1 MRIIG
6 VTGGIGSGK
15 STVSRILCNIGAR
28 IIDADIVSKKVVSKG
43 EKALDE
49 IVAYFGPD
57 ILDPNGELD
66 RKKLAGVVFTDSEKL
81 AQLNSITHKYIAQE
95 ILEQIEREKAEKN
108 YDTLVM
114 DAALPFEYGFI
125 DTVEEIWV
133 ITADKETRIR
143 RVMERSGLTYE
154 EALDRINSQMSEY
167 EYARIA
173 DHVIENNT
181 DIIDL
186 EKAVVKL
193 YFKGNVIN

>member
-28 IIDADIVSKKVVSKG
+28 IIDADVVSKKVVSKG
-43 EKALDE
+43 EKALGE

-95 ILEQIEREKAEKN
+95 ILEQIEREKAEKK
-108 YDTLVM
+108 YDTLVI
-114 DAALPFEYGFI
+114 DAALPFEHGFI
-125 DTVEEIWV
+125 DTVEEVWV
-133 ITADKETRIR
+133 VTADKETRIR

-193 YFKGNVIN
+193 YFKGSVL

>member
-28 IIDADIVSKKVVSKG
+28 IIDADVVAKKVVSKG

-49 IVAYFGPD
+49 IVAYFGPGL
-57 ILDPNGELD
+57 LDPNGELD
-66 RKKLAGVVFTDSEKL
+66 RKRMADVVFSDSEKL

-108 YDTLVM
+108 YDTLVI
-114 DAALPFEYGFI
+114 DAALPFEHGFI
-125 DTVEEIWV
+125 DTVEEVWV

-143 RVMERSGLTYE
+143 RVMERSGLRYE

-193 YFKGNVIN
+193 YFKGNVL